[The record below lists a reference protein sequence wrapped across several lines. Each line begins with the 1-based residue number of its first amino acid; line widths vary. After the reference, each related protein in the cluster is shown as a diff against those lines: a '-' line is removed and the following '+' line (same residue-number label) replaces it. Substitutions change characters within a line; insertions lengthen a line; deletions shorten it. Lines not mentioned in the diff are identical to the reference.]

1 MTKHTFFCNSR
12 RFDLNISTNTR
23 NQNAV
28 CILHTQ
34 AALSYFNIPKNAKF
48 YAFPMKIDN
57 SLLHSYDFYAILIM
71 YNCIY
76 RTGV

>member
-1 MTKHTFFCNSR
+1 MIKHTLFCDSR
-12 RFDLNISTNTR
+12 RFDLNISTNTK

-28 CILHTQ
+28 CTLRTQ
-34 AALSYFNIPKNAKF
+34 TARSYFNMPKNAKF
-48 YAFPMKIDN
+48 YAFTMKIDS
-57 SLLHSYDFYAILIM
+57 SLLHSGDFCAILIM